1 MAVTIK
7 IDEEQIAKEIV
18 RRLEKEYRK
27 QLVYADNML
36 KHEFEKLY
44 DQIIDQYYTYVTQYY
59 YRHEVGKGTGNG
71 LNLYRAS
78 DMHMDI
84 GGGKFDDDFVFGLN
98 ENDMEGYKYSTPEQ
112 VLENVMSGWRRTSHD
127 YTGWYTGT
135 TSEEIKTDV
144 NGNPYYVTTF
154 RAKDV
159 EVCGMY
165 FSGTPYE
172 ILEQIKAV
180 ELVEKYRYKLFIQ
193 AVNSAM

>member
-7 IDEEQIAKEIV
+7 IDKEQLVKDIMKDI
-18 RRLEKEYRK
+18 EKKCQK

-59 YRHEVGKGTGNG
+59 YRHDVGKGTGNG

-84 GGGKFDDDFVFGLN
+84 GGGKFNDDFVFGLN

-112 VLENVMSGWRRTSHD
+112 VLENVMSGWRREV
-127 YTGWYTGT
+127 GG
-135 TSEEIKTDV
+135 I
-144 NGNPYYVTTF
+144 TTF

-172 ILEQIKAV
+172 ILEQIEVAEVV
-180 ELVEKYRYKLFIQ
+180 ERYRYKLFIEAIGSQ
-193 AVNSAM
+193 L

>member
-7 IDEEQIAKEIV
+7 IDEEQLIKDIV
-18 RRLEKEYRK
+18 KSIEKACK
-27 QLVYADNML
+27 NQLDHADNTL

-98 ENDMEGYKYSTPEQ
+98 ENDMDGYKYSTPEQ
-112 VLENVMSGWRRTSHD
+112 VLENVMSGWRREV
-127 YTGWYTGT
+127 GG
-135 TSEEIKTDV
+135 I
-144 NGNPYYVTTF
+144 TTF

-159 EVCGMY
+159 EFCGRY

-172 ILEQIKAV
+172 ILEQIKDAEIV
-180 ELVEKYRYKLFIQ
+180 IKYRFNAISS
-193 AVNSAM
+193 VI